1 MTGPAM
7 SSIGEQDPDDEA
19 VARFAGGGPVDLL
32 LTAAAGCGKTEALA
46 RRAAK
51 LIRAGHVRSHQRVL
65 AATFSNKARD
75 NLSSR
80 IRRQLTNRQQGLVSV
95 QNFHGIAWRI
105 VSAHGA
111 VIGLDVSEL
120 ARPTKRD
127 HKERQDR
134 AGINWGNRTD
144 VEALLRAAKGHRQT
158 DDEVF
163 AEIEASGNRAAL
175 AYEKLLRADGR
186 IDFDDLLRHAG
197 RVLQDRH
204 VAFGYQQH
212 FAAVIVDEV
221 QDLSVTQ
228 LEMVQQLGGNRVTY
242 SGDAGQ
248 GIYSFAGAEPG
259 AVFADLEARA
269 VEKFV
274 LTRSFR
280 SSPAVL
286 AAVNALTAVQDGPS
300 LRCAD
305 PSAWDETAQC
315 FTEAFRTLHD
325 EATFI
330 AAHVAPLLT
339 PGVTVGVLARTGPRL
354 NVLRVALDEAGIPFT
369 DWSAPLGDA
378 RVLMDLRREC
388 AAAVATA
395 TKGNGDPVALLEQ
408 RCQNLHGENDL
419 EGRDAVSEACA
430 ALRDLMGKHGI
441 SLAAALARCRT
452 AKPTD
457 APVGP
462 GLHLLN
468 AHLGKGQE
476 FDHVVVAGL
485 EEGILP
491 DFRAQ
496 NDPQGLAEEL
506 RTLTVMVSRARCSL
520 LVTRSNDVPSSR
532 GGSWIRE
539 PSRWWAVLQ
548 AVALI

>member
-1 MTGPAM
+1 MTGPNAD
-7 SSIGEQDPDDEA
+7 STDEQDPDDEA
-19 VARFAGGGPVDLL
+19 IVRFAGHGPVDLL

-46 RRAAK
+46 RRTAE
-51 LIRAGHVRSHQRVL
+51 LIRAGHVRSHQRIL

-75 NLSSR
+75 NLSCR
-80 IRRQLTNRQQGLVSV
+80 IRRHLTIRDRGLVSV

-127 HKERQDR
+127 HRERQDR
-134 AGINWGNRTD
+134 AGINWGNRTE
-144 VEALLRAAKGHRQT
+144 VETLLRVAKGRRQS
-158 DDEVF
+158 DDEVLG
-163 AEIEASGNRAAL
+163 EIEASGDRVAL
-175 AYEKLLRADGR
+175 AYEKCLRAEGR
-186 IDFDDLLRHAG
+186 LDFDDLLRHAG
-197 RVLQDRH
+197 RILQDRN

-228 LEMVQQLGGNRVTY
+228 LQMVQLLGGTRVTY

-259 AVFADLEARA
+259 AVFADLESRA
-269 VEKFV
+269 VEKIV

-286 AAVNALTAVQDGPS
+286 AAVNALAELQGRPA

-305 PSAWDETAQC
+305 PSAWDESAR
-315 FTEAFRTLHD
+315 FSAEAFTTLRG
-325 EATFI
+325 EAAFI
-330 AAHVAPLLT
+330 AEHVAPLLT
-339 PGVTVGVLARTGPRL
+339 PGLTVGVLARSGPRL
-354 NVLRVALDEAGIPFT
+354 GVLRAALDELGIPFT
-369 DWSAPLGDA
+369 DWSAPLSDA

-395 TKGNGDPVALLEQ
+395 SKGHGDPVALLEQ
-408 RCQNLHGENDL
+408 RCQDLRGENDL
-419 EGRDAVSEACA
+419 EGRDAVGEACA
-430 ALRDLMGKHGI
+430 ALRDLMDKHSI
-441 SLAAALARCRT
+441 SLVAALARCRA

-457 APVGP
+457 APVGQ

-476 FDHVVVAGL
+476 FDHVVVVGL

-491 DFRAQ
+491 DFRAVDNSQ
-496 NDPQGLAEEL
+496 ALAEEL
-506 RTLTVMVSRARCSL
+506 RALTVMVSRARCSL
-520 LVTRSNDVPSSR
+520 LVTRSDDVPSSR

-539 PSRWWAVLQ
+539 PSRWWTVLQ
-548 AVALI
+548 AAALI